1 VYLVFTFSSG
11 NKPPLYLAVNAYT
24 VKPCRPM
31 HIIMLRLKCYILSIS
46 ESTPAVADTADDD
59 DEDASQFDVTV
70 PHPEHLLL
78 VIFG

>member
-1 VYLVFTFSSG
+1 
-11 NKPPLYLAVNAYT
+11 
-24 VKPCRPM
+24 M

-78 VIFG
+78 VILGRCSTTKLVLVKITVNLFSGIFDVRGTR